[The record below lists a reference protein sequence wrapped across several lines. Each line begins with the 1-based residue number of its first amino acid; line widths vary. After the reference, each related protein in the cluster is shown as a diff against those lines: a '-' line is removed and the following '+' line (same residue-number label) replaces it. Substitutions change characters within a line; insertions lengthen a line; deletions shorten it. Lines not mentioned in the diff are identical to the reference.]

1 MPLLT
6 YSQEHEIFRT
16 QVKNFVEKE
25 VRPHVEKW
33 EHEGK
38 TDPLLWKRCG
48 EMGFLG
54 ITYPESLG
62 GMEVDGFFSQIFIEE
77 MSKCG
82 SSGVILGL
90 IVQTHM
96 ATPAL
101 VDHGS
106 DFLKEKYLLP
116 AIQGEKICAIAVTEP
131 NCGSDVAGLE
141 TRAVLQGDHYLL
153 NGSKMFITNGLQ
165 ADFLTLLARTSDK
178 PGYSSYSLFVVP
190 TNLAG
195 VKTAR
200 ALKKTCYLSS
210 DTAEINL
217 ENVKL
222 PKEYLI
228 GIEGKGFKYQ
238 MEQFQHERLAII
250 IMMVGTMKRAYELT
264 KKYVT
269 ERTAFGK
276 LLVEHQVTR
285 HKLAQILAEITLVES
300 ATYQCVEMA
309 NRKEDFTKEVSM
321 LKLTGAQI
329 QQRVLEECVQIHGG
343 YGLMQEYEV
352 ARYFRDSKLSS
363 IGGGSSEI
371 MKEIISK
378 IEFPKIELSKVKQN
392 E

>member
-1 MPLLT
+1 MPLLK
-6 YSQEHEIFRT
+6 YSPEHEIFRT
-16 QVKNFVEKE
+16 QIKNFVEKE
-25 VRPHVEKW
+25 VRPFVEKW
-33 EHEGK
+33 EQQGK
-38 TDPLLWKRCG
+38 TDRALWKRCG

-62 GMEVDGFFSQIFIEE
+62 GMGADHFFSQVFVEE
-77 MSKCG
+77 MSQCG

-101 VDHGS
+101 VAHGS
-106 DFLKEKYLLP
+106 DFLKEKYLKP
-116 AIQGEKICAIAVTEP
+116 AILGDKICAIAVTEP

-141 TRAVLQGDHYLL
+141 TRAVLQGDHYLVS
-153 NGSKMFITNGLQ
+153 GSKMFITNGLQ
-165 ADFLTLLARTSDK
+165 ADFLTLLARTSDQ
-178 PGYSSYSLFVVP
+178 PGYGSYSLFVVP
-190 TNLAG
+190 TDLPG
-195 VKTAR
+195 VSTAR

-210 DTAEINL
+210 DTAEVSL

-222 PKEYLI
+222 PKEFLI
-228 GIEGKGFKYQ
+228 GTEGKGFKYQ

-285 HKLAQILAEITLVES
+285 HKLAQILAELTLVES

-309 NRKEDFTKEVSM
+309 TRNEDFTKEVSM

-329 QQRVLEECVQIHGG
+329 QQRVLEECAQIHGG

-378 IEFPKIELSKVKQN
+378 IEFSAFEKNKVK
-392 E
+392 